1 MIARR
6 VVVHGQV
13 QGVFFR
19 DSCRR
24 AAREAGVSGWVR
36 NLPDGTVEALFEGP
50 DDSVRRMVEWAH
62 HGPPH
67 AFVDRVEVID
77 EQPSGTVGFAVTY

>member
-6 VVVHGQV
+6 IIVHGRV

-19 DSCRR
+19 ASCRR
-24 AAREAGVSGWVR
+24 AAQEARVAGWVR
-36 NLPDGTVEALFEGP
+36 NRADGTVEALFEGP

-67 AFVDRVEVID
+67 AVVDHVDIVD
-77 EQPSGTVGFAVTY
+77 EQPTGTLGFAITH